1 MSVANFFLL
10 LLGIHLGFLTSQVQT
25 GPTKDRKGLLPP
37 KRTEKN
43 FRAPKRT
50 YICHFYAINIC
61 SRTSDIIMILISN

>member
-1 MSVANFFLL
+1 MKLAFPVCF
-10 LLGIHLGFLTSQVQT
+10 GMQR

-50 YICHFYAINIC
+50 
-61 SRTSDIIMILISN
+61 